1 MDLEQYKNHFLSF
14 IDVLFYGSHAEKFYN
29 SFILDFS
36 NKETKQYFINSCILW
51 FKLVYG
57 LEINNDIVIN
67 LYIKYSQ
74 YNVFPTKKENTVD
87 KFIITKSILEKMFE
101 SKIIPSVTYELKNTT
116 IKKLNP
122 DDYIKKKK

>member
-1 MDLEQYKNHFLSF
+1 M
-14 IDVLFYGSHAEKFYN
+14 
-29 SFILDFS
+29 
-36 NKETKQYFINSCILW
+36 
-51 FKLVYG
+51 
-57 LEINNDIVIN
+57 EINNDIVIN